1 MKISALTF
9 AAALCAAAPLVSR
22 ADISWIVKPAA
33 STSGRMQLFVSRAD
47 KPLPRTILVETPKSA
62 KQLKNMRFGDKNTGF
77 SFTGINS
84 RGVAVVFV
92 GAGPTTEKPNAPKK
106 GEHLYTGSYAVGQIL
121 RNCKSAKQAVDLL
134 RGAARKGLVS
144 GSLILLIADPNQA
157 FVFECSPRH
166 QANYLIGLNYA
177 VYSNVWKLPGMEDA
191 SDRTPESLPG
201 CAQREWLA
209 KSGISRARKGDRKV
223 SIPEAITVSRLT
235 VAAAKGKKFSSAP
248 CMQNSIDAYLLEID
262 KKFPGILSCVFVAMG
277 SQRHTVYLPIPLGA
291 MDDLPE
297 ELVNG
302 AWAAFADEAAKNDD
316 PEAPVAD
323 VILVLERCLF
333 QEFNDIRY
341 KAAQLLAEGKTGE
354 AKALLSDTLRRQAQE
369 VLKFMRERK

>member
-9 AAALCAAAPLVSR
+9 ATVLAAATPLVSR

-33 STSGRMQLFVSRAD
+33 SASGRMQLFISRAD

-62 KQLKNMRFGDKNTGF
+62 KQFKNMRFGDRAHGF

-92 GAGPTTEKPNAPKK
+92 GAGPTTEKPNAPKE

-134 RGAARKGLVS
+134 RDAARRGLVS
-144 GSLILLIADPNQA
+144 GSLIFLIADPNQA

-223 SIPEAITVSRLT
+223 SIPEAIAVSRLT
-235 VAAAKGKKFSSAP
+235 AAAAKGEKFSSAP
-248 CMQNSIDAYLLEID
+248 CMKNSIDAYLFEID
-262 KKFPGILSCVFVAMG
+262 KKHPDILSCVYVAMG
-277 SQRHTVYLPIPLGA
+277 SQRHTVYLPVPLVA
-291 MDDLPE
+291 MDALPD

-302 AWAAFADEAAKNDD
+302 AWAAFADEAAKKDD
-316 PEAPVAD
+316 PETPLAD
-323 VILVLERCLF
+323 EMLEFERCLF

-341 KAAQLLAEGKTGE
+341 KAAQLLAEGKSTE
-354 AKALLSDTLRRQAQE
+354 ARALLSDTLRRQTQE
-369 VLKFMRERK
+369 VLKFMQEHK